1 MRLTI
6 CNRCRKVTVHY
17 FSLCWVERG
26 GRAESRT
33 SSRFRL
39 FSHDSDD
46 LGIESKVDVCKEC
59 TKEVEKML
67 RLKDWRDA
75 LQ

>member
-6 CNRCRKVTVHY
+6 CNLCGKVTGHY

-26 GRAESRT
+26 VRAETRT

-39 FSHDSDD
+39 FVHDSDD
-46 LGIESKVDVCKEC
+46 SGVQSEVDVCKVC
-59 TKEVEKML
+59 AKEVEKML
-67 RLKDWRDA
+67 RLKDWREA